1 MTRTGLAG
9 AVFGRLGGS
18 MTATPQQPSDQGLEL
33 VRDLHK
39 KLQVDPEWCVWDDR
53 GFTWWGKNLAQR
65 VWAEAPRQDEAGEAF
80 QRLHAQTDM
89 FDGFDGSDEQV
100 QLLNIINHTGTLSAL
115 VPAGDG
121 SGRVRLCCSM
131 LLYPNNGDFARLVFD
146 TAATLQ
152 AAEAVITTSWL
163 GDEFRAGLTNA
174 VSHHPVSGERL
185 LADEMLEIVD
195 LTIRPMGESASRYA
209 GAAMDKLG
217 KDLQQPPCIF
227 ASGSETGVS
236 AEYPHPKQ
244 SYLLRLL
251 TEEKHPRLGH
261 GMLAMLHL
269 PEGESNAETAR
280 AALSLNTRE
289 IESDQMPAHFL
300 GSWCAGVAGLTYV
313 SFYPNA
319 MANDGL
325 PVSVALN
332 LARRARWHCENLHG
346 FSWAENF
353 NFCAERYLA
362 CLMELGL
369 KKP

>member
-9 AVFGRLGGS
+9 AASRRLAGS
-18 MTATPQQPSDQGLEL
+18 MAATSQPPSDAGLEF
-33 VRDLHK
+33 VRNLHG
-39 KLQVDPEWCVWDDR
+39 KLQIDPEWGVWDDR

-65 VWAEAPRQDEAGEAF
+65 VWAEPPRQDEAGETF
-80 QRLHAQTDM
+80 QRLHAQTDV
-89 FDGFDGSDEQV
+89 FDGFDSSDQQV

-121 SGRVRLCCSM
+121 SGRVRHCCSM
-131 LLYPNNGDFARLVFD
+131 LLYPDNGDFVRLVFD
-146 TAATLQ
+146 TAVALQ

-174 VSHHPVSGERL
+174 ESHHPKSGERL
-185 LADEMLEIVD
+185 LSDEMLEIVD
-195 LTIRPMGESASRYA
+195 LAIRPAGEEPSRYV
-209 GAAMDKLG
+209 GDAMDKLG
-217 KDLQQPPCIF
+217 KDLQRPPCIF
-227 ASGSETGVS
+227 ASGSETGIS
-236 AEYPHPKQ
+236 AEYPHPVQ

-251 TEEKHPRLGH
+251 TEDKHPRLGN

-269 PEGESNAETAR
+269 PEGENNAETAR
-280 AALSLNTRE
+280 GALSLNTRE
-289 IESDQMPAHFL
+289 IGSDQAPAHFL
-300 GSWCAGVAGLTYV
+300 GSWCAGVAGLAFV

-332 LARRARWHCENLHG
+332 LARRAKWHCESLHG

-353 NFCAERYLA
+353 ASCMEGYMAR
-362 CLMELGL
+362 LMELGL